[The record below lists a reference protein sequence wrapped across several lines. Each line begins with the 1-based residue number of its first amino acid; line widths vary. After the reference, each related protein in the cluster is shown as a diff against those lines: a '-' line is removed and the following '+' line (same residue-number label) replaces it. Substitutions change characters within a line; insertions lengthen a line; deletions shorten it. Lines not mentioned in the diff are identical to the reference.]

1 MALKPSLQE
10 VLSRLRAQGA
20 LAPNA
25 ELRAR
30 TAMAVY
36 WRSTAATPWYVRVL
50 IGFGAW
56 MAACF
61 LIGFFGLLIGLRDE
75 LAFFILGLILC
86 GVTAGLRHVSSQIFL
101 SQLCLAFSLTGQAL
115 FLFGLAAITDSA
127 SATAMGVL
135 LLELA
140 LLFLYPD
147 RILRFLATAGAALAL
162 LFLAYQPR
170 ILALVD
176 LTLAAF
182 AVVLHLLFLYQARL
196 QRGHW
201 AGLLSPVTFALA
213 IIFLGA
219 LLGRCF
225 VPLGREFRLE
235 GTESPLAILTL
246 GLAVVTMYTAA
257 RVLQEVG
264 IEVSGTAGATVFASL
279 GLTALLTLNTP
290 GVIAAAGVLALAFHR
305 RSVVMLG
312 LGVAFLIG
320 FGVLYYYDLSLSLL
334 AKSGALLGSG
344 LVLLGLRLFILRR
357 FPAAPAEVP

>member
-1 MALKPSLQE
+1 MALKPSLRE
-10 VLSRLRAQGA
+10 VLTHLREQGA
-20 LAPNA
+20 LAPDS
-25 ELRAR
+25 EPRAM
-30 TAMAVY
+30 TAMEAY
-36 WRSTAATPWYVRVL
+36 WRSAAATPWYVRVL

-56 MAACF
+56 LAACF
-61 LIGFFGLLIGLRDE
+61 LIGFFGLALGLRDE
-75 LAFFILGLILC
+75 TVLFALGIILC
-86 GVTAGLRHVSSQIFL
+86 GVTAGLRRVSSQIFL
-101 SQLCLAFSLTGQAL
+101 SQLCLAFCLTGQVL
-115 FLFGLAAITDSA
+115 FLVGLADLTDSE
-127 SATAMGVL
+127 SATALGVL

-176 LTLAAF
+176 LTLVGFAAL
-182 AVVLHLLFLYQARL
+182 LHLLFLHQARL
-196 QRGHW
+196 QRGRQ
-201 AGLLSPVTFALA
+201 ATLLSPVSFALA
-213 IIFLGA
+213 IVFLGT

-225 VPLGREFRLE
+225 VHLGREFRLE

-246 GLAVVTMYTAA
+246 GLAIVTMYTAA

-264 IEVSGTAGATVFASL
+264 IEVSGIAGVTLFASL

-312 LGVAFLIG
+312 LGVVFLIG

-344 LVLLGLRLFILRR
+344 LLLLGLRLFILRR

>member
-1 MALKPSLQE
+1 MALKPSLRE
-10 VLSRLRAQGA
+10 VLTRLREQGT
-20 LAPNA
+20 LAPDA
-25 ELRAR
+25 EPRAM
-30 TAMAVY
+30 TAMEAY
-36 WRSTAATPWYVRVL
+36 WRSAAATPWYVRVL

-61 LIGFFGLLIGLRDE
+61 LIGFFGLLLGLRDE
-75 LAFFILGLILC
+75 KAFFILGLILC
-86 GVTAGLRHVSSQIFL
+86 GATAGLRRVSSQIFL
-101 SQLCLAFSLTGQAL
+101 SQLCLAFCLTGQAL
-115 FLFGLAAITDSA
+115 FLGGLAELTDSA
-127 SATAMGVL
+127 SATALGVL

-147 RILRFLATAGAALAL
+147 RILRFLATTGAALAL

-176 LTLAAF
+176 LTLAGLA
-182 AVVLHLLFLYQARL
+182 ALLHLLFLQQARL
-196 QRGHW
+196 QRGRQ
-201 AGLLSPVTFALA
+201 AALLSPVTFALA
-213 IIFLGA
+213 TVFLGA

-225 VPLGREFRLE
+225 VHLGQEFRLE
-235 GTESPLAILTL
+235 GSESPLAILTL

-264 IEVSGTAGATVFASL
+264 IEVSGTAGVTVFASL

-320 FGVLYYYDLSLSLL
+320 FGVLYYHDLSLSLL

>member
-1 MALKPSLQE
+1 MALKPSLRE
-10 VLSRLRAQGA
+10 VLTRLREQGA
-20 LAPNA
+20 LAPDA
-25 ELRAR
+25 EPRAM
-30 TAMAVY
+30 TAMEAH

-61 LIGFFGLLIGLRDE
+61 LIGFFGLLFNWRDA
-75 LAFFILGLILC
+75 LTFFIMGLILC
-86 GVTAGLRHVSSQIFL
+86 GVTTGLRRASSQIFL
-101 SQLCLAFSLTGQAL
+101 SQLCLAFCLTGQAL
-115 FLFGLAAITDSA
+115 FLVGLASLTDSA
-127 SATAMGVL
+127 SATALGVL
-135 LLELA
+135 LLELV

-147 RILRFLATAGAALAL
+147 RVLRFLTTAGAALAL
-162 LFLAYQPR
+162 LFLVYQPR
-170 ILALVD
+170 ILTLVD
-176 LTLAAF
+176 LTLTGLAAL
-182 AVVLHLLFLYQARL
+182 LHLLFLHQARL
-196 QRGHW
+196 QRGRQ
-201 AGLLSPVTFALA
+201 AALLSPVSFALA
-213 IIFLGA
+213 IVFLGA
-219 LLGRCF
+219 VLGRCF
-225 VPLGREFRLE
+225 VRLGWEFRLE
-235 GTESPLAILTL
+235 GSESPLEILTL

-264 IEVSGTAGATVFASL
+264 LEVSGTAGVTVFASL

-320 FGVLYYYDLSLSLL
+320 FGFLYYYDLNLSLL

-357 FPAAPAEVP
+357 FPAAPAEVA

>member
-1 MALKPSLQE
+1 MALKPSLRE
-10 VLSRLRAQGA
+10 VLSRLREQGA
-20 LAPNA
+20 LAPDA
-25 ELRAR
+25 EPRAM
-30 TAMAVY
+30 TAMEAW
-36 WRSTAATPWYVRVL
+36 WRSAAATPWYVRVL

-56 MAACF
+56 LAACF
-61 LIGFFGLLIGLRDE
+61 LIGFFGLLLDFRDE
-75 LAFFILGLILC
+75 TAFFILGLILC
-86 GVTAGLRHVSSQIFL
+86 GVTSGLRRVSSQIFL
-101 SQLCLAFSLTGQAL
+101 SQLCLAFCLAGQGL
-115 FLFGLAAITDSA
+115 FLAGLAQITDSA
-127 SATAMGVL
+127 TATALGLL

-147 RILRFLATAGAALAL
+147 RILRFLATMGAASAL

-170 ILALVD
+170 MMALVD
-176 LTLAAF
+176 LTLAGF
-182 AVVLHLLFLYQARL
+182 AALLHLLFLHQARV
-196 QRGHW
+196 QRGR
-201 AGLLSPVTFALA
+201 GGELLSPVAFALA
-213 IIFLGA
+213 IVFLGA

-225 VPLGREFRLE
+225 VHIGREFRLD
-235 GTESPLAILTL
+235 GSESPLAILTL
-246 GLAVVTMYTAA
+246 ALAIVTMYTAA
-257 RVLQEVG
+257 RILQELG
-264 IEVSGTAGATVFASL
+264 IDVSGIAGVTVFASL

-312 LGVAFLIG
+312 LAVAFLIG